1 MPIRSRRLT
10 CAGSCPRRRRPPDP
24 SRGYRRRPLRCA
36 PIALETSTTQRSR
49 RGLMGAE
56 PTTIDQR
63 MVKSIAHPT
72 RMRILTLLNQKTASP
87 VELAD
92 ELGEPLGN
100 VSYHVRI
107 LLDLESIELVD
118 TVPRRGALEHYYR
131 ALKRPWFKA
140 ADWQQLPASA
150 RRSVSDAVLAQ
161 VWKEVN
167 EATKHGLFDA
177 RTDRHL
183 SRTTLVLDDRGWQE
197 VAELLN

>member
-1 MPIRSRRLT
+1 
-10 CAGSCPRRRRPPDP
+10 
-24 SRGYRRRPLRCA
+24 
-36 PIALETSTTQRSR
+36 
-49 RGLMGAE
+49 MGAE

-161 VWKEVN
+161 VWKEVT

-197 VAELLN
+197 VAELLNDTLERVLQIQADAATRLADQDSDEESSSSAIVLMHYETPGKAPRKR

>member
-1 MPIRSRRLT
+1 
-10 CAGSCPRRRRPPDP
+10 
-24 SRGYRRRPLRCA
+24 
-36 PIALETSTTQRSR
+36 
-49 RGLMGAE
+49 MGAE

-197 VAELLN
+197 VAELLNDTLDRVLQIQADAAARLADQDSDEESSSSAVVLMHYETPGKAPRKR